1 MNRNAGA
8 RVDETGHRTGI
19 HGSACDTHC
28 LQETPP
34 PGKRITGR
42 ATGGAEETE
51 RSLPVLRKAYV
62 SGAGAV
68 LAALLLAGCT
78 GGSSDGGQADDAN
91 PDGSGAAA
99 AAAQPGK
106 YRTLPE
112 ACGAVT
118 HTSLDALLPGI
129 AQLTDVDQREKA
141 YEGEATLT
149 YDTDRKVGCRWKVDA
164 PAATD
169 RLHVDFERVVS
180 YDNAVSDDSQAESV
194 FAAKRTAAG
203 LPEPA
208 ATSTATTPTGS
219 GSGAVPGAG
228 GGAPS
233 ASGAPTP
240 SSSASS
246 ASSDSAAD
254 ATDSTAG
261 TGSTGST
268 GSTDDPADL
277 QPRLLDDLGDE
288 AFLDDTLSSS
298 GSTAKQRT
306 VTVAFRTSNVIVTI
320 EYEEQPASVGVL
332 PDSKEMQDK
341 ARNLAARLADSLGG

>member
-1 MNRNAGA
+1 M
-8 RVDETGHRTGI
+8 
-19 HGSACDTHC
+19 
-28 LQETPP
+28 
-34 PGKRITGR
+34 
-42 ATGGAEETE
+42 
-51 RSLPVLRKAYV
+51 LRKAYV

-219 GSGAVPGAG
+219 GAVPGAG

-233 ASGAPTP
+233 SSGAPTP

-261 TGSTGST
+261 TDST
-268 GSTDDPADL
+268 GSTDDPVDL